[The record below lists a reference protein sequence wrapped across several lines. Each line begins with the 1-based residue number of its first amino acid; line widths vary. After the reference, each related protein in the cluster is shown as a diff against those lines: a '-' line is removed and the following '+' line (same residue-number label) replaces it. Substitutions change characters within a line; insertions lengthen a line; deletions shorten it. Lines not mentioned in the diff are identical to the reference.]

1 MIDKIIAK
9 VGEKAFAAI
18 AAALSAAV
26 VGLIAAIERYFAT
39 RKAYNKGRNDERD
52 IWRAQEELWKKKVA
66 EVQESNRSL
75 WEKLK
80 EIRRLKKEFE
90 EYKKK
95 HK

>member
-39 RKAYNKGRNDERD
+39 RKSYNKGRNDERD